1 MIFLG
6 KKCHFFNDEY
16 EIEWTRGRNTCS
28 VPRRLQQRMYYI
40 LIEAFVE
47 GVWRLFDRS
56 TLVYKHYRNRK
67 ENKRE

>member
-6 KKCHFFNDEY
+6 KNVIFLMMNMKY
-16 EIEWTRGRNTCS
+16 EWTSGRNTCS